1 MAHPESRR
9 ITRTMSATQLVA
21 LLLAFL
27 LAAAAG
33 GVLAAGLVVPL
44 VAGANVAANSTVQI
58 FDEVPDELEPG
69 PLSQQSRIYASDG
82 SLLATFYAQNRIV
95 VPLDEV
101 SEAMQNAVVAIEDER
116 FWEHG
121 GVDVRGIT
129 RALAN
134 NLGGNSTQGA
144 STLTQQYVKNVL
156 IEQALVA
163 DDPFGVLEAQEDSMS
178 RKLREAKLAIALEKR
193 LSKEEILQGYLNV
206 AQFGSRSIYGVETA
220 SRYYFSKSAKDLTP
234 VEAAT
239 IAGVTK
245 APSAF
250 DPTVNP
256 AKAQER
262 RDAVLYKMW
271 QQGYLTT
278 AEYDEARSTPLEDT
292 LNVKPVEVGCHAAG
306 GAAFF
311 CDYVTKEIVL
321 SPAFGE
327 TRADREALLYRGGLE
342 IHTTLDMNKQ
352 RAAEKSITEA
362 VPADDPSNLEAA
374 IVSVEPGTGQIKAM
388 AQNVPYSDPQD
399 DAATRQTTINYSA
412 DFLHGASRGLQP
424 GSGFKPIVLAQ
435 WLKEG
440 RTLSETVNANR
451 VERVVGNFKTPCLP
465 GGLGRDRWAPRNA
478 EGFLTGNI
486 SVLRATY
493 ESVNTAYASMG
504 YELDLCG
511 LRDTAWDMGFRPSSS
526 AIQRTVLTNPERED
540 IDILAPMVLGTQ
552 ETSPLAMASVY
563 ATLASGGTY
572 CEPIAITKVTGPG
585 GTEYDVPQA
594 SCNPDALPENIANTM
609 IYAMERVFT
618 DGTARR
624 IGGLADG
631 RPVAGKTGT
640 SQFSAQTWFNGFTPN
655 LSTSVWVGSIESAT
669 EDHTSGITVNGQF
682 FRVLYGSSV
691 AAPAWKAYMDTA
703 VADLPVQGFGPPDPV
718 LIGNVSGP
726 RTVRPPAQADPPPA
740 TDGGD
745 QGRGDQGGNGSGGD
759 NGGGNGNG
767 NNGNGNGGEGNN
779 GNGNGGDGG
788 GDD

>member
-95 VPLDEV
+95 VPLDQV

-116 FWEHG
+116 FWQHG

-134 NLGGNSTQGA
+134 NLGNDNSTQGA

-156 IEQALVA
+156 IEEALAA

-193 LSKEEILQGYLNV
+193 MSKEEILQGYLNV

-220 SRYYFSKSAKDLTP
+220 AQYYFSKSAKDLTA

-245 APSAF
+245 APNAF
-250 DPTVNP
+250 DPTVDP
-256 AKAQER
+256 ERAQDRRDLVLHKMWEQGFLSTADYEAAKA
-262 RDAVLYKMW
+262 
-271 QQGYLTT
+271 
-278 AEYDEARSTPLEDT
+278 TPLADT
-292 LNVKPVEVGCHAAG
+292 LKVKPVEVGCHAAG

-311 CDYVTKEIVL
+311 CDYVIKEIML
-321 SPAFGE
+321 SGAFGE
-327 TRADREALLYRGGLE
+327 TRDDRYDLLYRGGLE
-342 IHTTLDMNKQ
+342 IHTTLDMTMQK
-352 RAAEKSITEA
+352 AAEGSITGA

-374 IVSVEPGTGQIKAM
+374 IVSVEPGTGKIKAM

-399 DAATRQTTINYSA
+399 DEATRHTTINYSA

-424 GSGFKPIVLAQ
+424 GSNFKPIVLAE
-435 WLKEG
+435 WLRSG
-440 RTLSETVNANR
+440 HTLLETVTANKVR
-451 VERVVGNFKTPCLP
+451 RVVGNFNTPCLP
-465 GGLGRDRWAPRNA
+465 GGLGRDDWAPANA

-504 YELDLCG
+504 YELNLCD
-511 LRDTAWDMGFRPSSS
+511 LRDTAWNMGFRPTSS
-526 AIQRTVLTNPERED
+526 AVQKTVLTNPEKKD
-540 IDILAPMVLGTQ
+540 IDVTAPMVIGTQ
-552 ETSPLAMASVY
+552 ETSPLTMASVY

-572 CEPIAITKVTGPG
+572 CDPIAITKVTGPD
-585 GTEYDVPQA
+585 GTEYEVPQA
-594 SCNPDALPENIANTM
+594 SCNPDALPENIANTV

-624 IGGLADG
+624 LGGLADG

-640 SQFSAQTWFNGFTPN
+640 SQLAAQTWFTGFTPN

-669 EDHTSGITVNGQF
+669 EDHTEGITVNGQYF
-682 FRVLYGSSV
+682 EPLYGSSV
-691 AAPAWKAYMDTA
+691 AAPAWKSFMDVA
-703 VADLPVQGFGPPDPV
+703 VKGLPRQGFGAPDQA
-718 LIGNVSGP
+718 LIGN
-726 RTVRPPAQADPPPA
+726 PPAAPRPVTPPA
-740 TDGGD
+740 PVNPPAPTDGGGNQGGGNQGGGD
-745 QGRGDQGGNGSGGD
+745 QGGGNQGGGGQGGGND
-759 NGGGNGNG
+759 GGGGNGGGGG
-767 NNGNGNGGEGNN
+767 N
-779 GNGNGGDGG
+779 DG